1 MTEAPESTKGNRQI
15 VGLSLSPELARDL
28 KVEAA
33 ERKMSLRKLFE
44 EMWADYQERRNKARS

>member
-1 MTEAPESTKGNRQI
+1 MTEAPKSTKGNRQI

>member
-1 MTEAPESTKGNRQI
+1 MSDKKSEKQPGRQI
-15 VGLSLSPELARDL
+15 VGFSLPPELARAV

-44 EMWADYQERRNKARS
+44 EMWADYQQRRDKAGS